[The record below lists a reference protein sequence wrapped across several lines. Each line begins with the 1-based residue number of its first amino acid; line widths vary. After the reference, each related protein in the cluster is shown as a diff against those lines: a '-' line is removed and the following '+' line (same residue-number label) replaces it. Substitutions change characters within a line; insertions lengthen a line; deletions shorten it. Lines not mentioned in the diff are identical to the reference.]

1 MYIVRVLHPDSFRES
16 NNHFIIPVTSSSF
29 NSIQTYLYLIAE
41 HQFEMA
47 ATQRALLV
55 QEIGKPLV
63 LVNDHP
69 ILEPGNGQVQI
80 KVTVAGKSY

>member
-1 MYIVRVLHPDSFRES
+1 MYFTQTVFEKVAH
-16 NNHFIIPVTSSSF
+16 NHFIPVTSSSF
-29 NSIQTYLYLIAE
+29 DSIQTYLYLITK

-63 LVNDHP
+63 LVHDHP
-69 ILEPGNGQVQI
+69 ILEPRNGQVQI
-80 KVTVAGKSY
+80 KVTVAGRSE